1 VNQTLNNLKLKMS
14 PATDINKKM
23 TDNILYPNLTNQ
35 YFILEKNANFLS
47 GLIGMFSKAL
57 IRIKNNTLH
66 IRPAKLGIRYTSSIK
81 CPISNKE
88 EQNRPRKI
96 NPNNITTGLNH
107 WSLEEMNDSVS
118 SIMIGF
124 NIVLFG

>member
-1 VNQTLNNLKLKMS
+1 
-14 PATDINKKM
+14 M
-23 TDNILYPNLTNQ
+23 TDNILYPNLINQ
-35 YFILEKNANFLS
+35 YFILEKKANFLS

-57 IRIKNNTLH
+57 SRIKNNALH

-88 EQNRPRKI
+88 EQNRPIKI
-96 NPNNITTGLNH
+96 SPNIITIGLNH

-118 SIMIGF
+118 SIIIGF
-124 NIVLFG
+124 DLVLFG